1 MYEVSSFYALTPLP
15 PEQIESLLTRLQ
27 DWPLGDPPLRGLVLL
42 APDGLNATIA
52 GSEQTVAQL
61 EDWLRGLFPLSRC
74 KRSRCQDAPFR
85 RWKVVTRRETI
96 ASGRIAE
103 ETASIQTT
111 GHLSADE
118 WHNKLQNEQVVVID
132 VRNDYEVALG
142 KFSGALDPKT
152 SKFSEFVDFVA
163 QLQLPKE
170 QPILTYCTGGIRCEK
185 AVPYLKAQGYQ
196 NVYQLEGGILNYLE
210 HHPHGFFEGECF
222 VFDDRVAL
230 DQELQ
235 PTRRYLR
242 CPDCGQPGPD
252 TFPCCH

>member
-1 MYEVSSFYALTPLP
+1 MYEVSSFYALTPLSP
-15 PEQIESLLTRLQ
+15 SEMESLLAQLQ

-52 GSEQTVAQL
+52 GTETTVAEL
-61 EDWLRGLFPLSRC
+61 ENWFRERFRLSRC
-74 KRSRCQDAPFR
+74 KRSRCPGPPFR

-96 ASGRIAE
+96 ASGSIAKAAAAI
-103 ETASIQTT
+103 ETS
-111 GHLSADE
+111 GHLSPAE
-118 WHNKLQNEQVVVID
+118 WHNKLEHEQVVVID
-132 VRNDYEVALG
+132 VRNDYEVNLG
-142 KFSGALDPKT
+142 KFCGALDPKT
-152 SKFSEFVDFVA
+152 TKFSEFVDFVA

-185 AVPYLKAQGYQ
+185 AVPYLKAQGYH

-210 HHPHGFFEGECF
+210 HYPQGFFEGECF

-230 DQELQ
+230 DQNLQ
-235 PTRRYLR
+235 PTTRYLR